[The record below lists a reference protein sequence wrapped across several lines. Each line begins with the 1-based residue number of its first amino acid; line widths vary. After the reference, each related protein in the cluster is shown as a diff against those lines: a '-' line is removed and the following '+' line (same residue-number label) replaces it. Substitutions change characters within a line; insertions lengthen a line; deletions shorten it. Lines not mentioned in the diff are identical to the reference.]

1 MRIHTFVRSHTLLF
15 VVCLLAFTFQV
26 QAANPSANPPPPPPG
41 LYTSN
46 PGAEL
51 WREVRQREGEVRGTT
66 QVRSKGA
73 DVLINVSGEEWRTYR
88 TQELIPRAGAAILIV
103 LVIIGIFRL
112 LRGKIPL
119 SEGRSGIKILRFTN
133 SQRAA
138 HWTTA
143 ILFVIL
149 GLTGLILLLGR
160 TLLIPVLGAEGFS
173 YIASTGKF
181 LHAYLGP
188 LFALSLTWLFVLFV
202 RDNIPQ
208 PGLDLKWLMSGGGL
222 FGKHAHADRYNAGEK
237 FWFWLASIGGLVV
250 VVSGLVL
257 DFPIFGQTRETMEY
271 YLFIH
276 GIAAVVLIVVSF
288 GHIYMGT
295 AALEATFEVMQTG
308 YCDANWAKDHHDLWY
323 EKVKDTG
330 GVAEKPAREQSA
342 GMAQRESPDS
352 T

>member
-1 MRIHTFVRSHTLLF
+1 MRIHTLLF
-15 VVCLLAFTFQV
+15 VVCLLASVFQV
-26 QAANPSANPPPPPPG
+26 QAANPQSAPPPPPAS

-46 PGAEL
+46 PGVDL
-51 WREVRQREGEVRGTT
+51 WREVRQRDGDIRGTT

-73 DVLINVSGEEWRTYR
+73 EVLITTSGQEWREYR
-88 TQELIPRAGAAILIV
+88 TQELIPRASAAILVV

-119 SEGRSGIKILRFTN
+119 SGGRSGIKILRFTN

-149 GLTGLILLLGR
+149 GLTGLALLLGR
-160 TLLIPVLGAEGFS
+160 TVLIPMFGAEVFGF
-173 YIASTGKF
+173 IAATAKF
-181 LHAYLGP
+181 LHDYLGP

-208 PGLDLKWLMSGGGL
+208 PGLDLKWLMSGGGM

-237 FWFWLASIGGLVV
+237 FWFWLASIGGLAA
-250 VVSGLVL
+250 VVSGLIL
-257 DFPIFGQTRETMEY
+257 DFPIFGQTRETMEF

-295 AALEATFEVMQTG
+295 AALEGTFEVMRTG
-308 YCDANWAKDHHDLWY
+308 YCDANWARDHHDLWY
-323 EKVKDTG
+323 EKVKDG
-330 GVAEKPAREQSA
+330 AGESEARQSESPPP
-342 GMAQRESPDS
+342 MAQRESPDS